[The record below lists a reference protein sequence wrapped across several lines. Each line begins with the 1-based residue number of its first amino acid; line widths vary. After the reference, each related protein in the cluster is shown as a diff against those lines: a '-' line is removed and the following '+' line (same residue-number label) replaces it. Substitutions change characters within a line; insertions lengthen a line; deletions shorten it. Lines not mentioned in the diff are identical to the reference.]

1 MSTETVRAVEAATR
15 NHPFAELIVRLDPPS
30 AELHLD
36 GDFIAQGM
44 EPFVSWPLTDAE
56 AADLVAR
63 GFADHV
69 IG

>member
-1 MSTETVRAVEAATR
+1 MSTETVRGIEYTCR
-15 NHPFAELIVRLDPPS
+15 NFPFAELIVRLTPPI

-36 GDFIAQGM
+36 GEFIAAGM

-56 AADLVAR
+56 AEDLVTR

-69 IG
+69 IV

>member
-1 MSTETVRAVEAATR
+1 MNTETVRAIEAATR
-15 NHPFAELIVRLDPPS
+15 NHPFAELVVRLTPPV

-36 GDFIAQGM
+36 GEFIAAGL